1 MELSPDEE
9 RHIQNLSVI
18 PAAIVTYVFIGLFV
32 YLVRNNSSLSFLF
45 YVAYFGVA
53 FLLAMP
59 IALFLSEVMLVSR
72 RTRRPVTSYAKK
84 FLGKMSIFVLGG
96 ILSGTVFGIVDLT
109 LSSSLDE
116 SVLLVLGGAMWF
128 GVWGTLVIRFRKRLD
143 RLSKGD

>member
-1 MELSPDEE
+1 
-9 RHIQNLSVI
+9 
-18 PAAIVTYVFIGLFV
+18 
-32 YLVRNNSSLSFLF
+32 
-45 YVAYFGVA
+45 
-53 FLLAMP
+53 MP

-96 ILSGTVFGIVDLT
+96 ILFGTVFGIVDLT